1 MRKIIAAALALL
13 ALLLLMTYSSLEH
26 DEKDPDM
33 DYILANHEK
42 FEGKEVHFGGKV
54 AEVNGTEVKINLM
67 EPPYDYL
74 NVTIK
79 NVSIEKGDIVEIL
92 GILDGRK
99 HVTAE
104 KVLVSKSW
112 KYSLI
117 FIRSLPAIP
126 FALYLFFKHLRFN
139 PKKFMFEERE
149 KNA

>member
-1 MRKIIAAALALL
+1 MKKLLAMVTILALIS
-13 ALLLLMTYSSLEH
+13 LMAYSSLEH

-33 DYILANHEK
+33 DYILAHYER

-54 AEVNGTEVKINLM
+54 VGINGTEAKIKLM

-79 NVSIEKGDIVEIL
+79 NASVEKGDVLEVL
-92 GILDGRK
+92 GILDGER
-99 HVTAE
+99 HVTA
-104 KVLVSKSW
+104 KKILVSKGW

-126 FALYLFFKHLRFN
+126 LALYLFFKNWKFN
-139 PKKFMFEERE
+139 PKKFMFEGRE

>member
-1 MRKIIAAALALL
+1 MRKIMATLVFLTL
-13 ALLLLMTYSSLEH
+13 FSLMIYSSLEH

-33 DYILANHEK
+33 DYVLANYEK

-54 AEVNGTEVKINLM
+54 VEVNGTDVKIKLM

-79 NVSIEKGDIVEIL
+79 NASVEKGDIVEIL
-92 GILDGRK
+92 GILDGER

-104 KVLVSKSW
+104 KVLISKGW

-126 FALYLFFKHLRFN
+126 FALYLFFKNWKFN
-139 PKKFMFEERE
+139 SKKFMFEERK